1 MRPTHA
7 LRHPASGERGPDV
20 PRPRRNHGAD
30 GLDVRPGASTT
41 TRAEGPGTAGGL
53 LGRDAELGTMQGFL
67 GALGI
72 GRATL
77 VLRGQPGVGKT
88 ALLEAAARTAE
99 ASGMEVLRGNG
110 VQDEA
115 DLGFAALHQIL
126 FPVIGGMTALD
137 GQQARVLSV
146 ALGLDDGPSPERA
159 EVCAATLSL
168 VRAASVSRPL
178 LVVVDDLH
186 WVDRASAG
194 VLGFLARR
202 SGDSRIGF
210 LGTTRSDVPTFFDLA
225 GLPEREI
232 GPLDDD
238 ASAALLRSRFPELA
252 SSVIRRLLE
261 EAGGNPLALLELP
274 SELTAPQRAAR
285 EPLPPVLP
293 LTRRLR
299 DVFSARIRELP
310 PATRALLLL
319 AALEGTGDLRRLTVA
334 ADRPVLDQLGPAA
347 RSGLVEVDPTA
358 QRLRF
363 RHPLVRS
370 TVVAT
375 SSTSAR
381 RAAHQDVARAV
392 ADTPE
397 RHAWHLAEA
406 TVAVDEGVA
415 RLLEDAARR
424 AMQRGDAT
432 GGVTALLR
440 AADLSPRKADES
452 RRLAE
457 AACVGANVTGEMR
470 AASEL
475 LVRARR
481 TDPLGT
487 GSLAAAVATAHVL
500 LNGDGDIDTA
510 HRLLVSAV
518 DAEVPRRN
526 PRDPDLR
533 QALQTL
539 GLICLWGQRADLWN
553 ALHALRARL
562 PETPPPDLWER
573 LVADPAYAPTA
584 TLEYLDTAISG
595 LATETDLA
603 RIERIARAGTYV
615 DRLSACREALERV
628 VRDGRGEVTA
638 VVLNAHIQLC
648 FDYFL
653 TGRWDDARRH
663 ADEGMSLATTHGYS
677 MLSWPLR
684 LAQALLAAACGR
696 FGTVQA
702 VTDEMTG
709 WATPRGA
716 RAITTFAH
724 HARALAALGR
734 CDFED
739 AFRHASAISPAGS
752 LPRFVPHAVWVPMDL
767 VEAAV
772 HSHRADEATAHVQ
785 ALQEVGL
792 AARSPRL
799 ALLTAASAAMAA
811 PDSRAVDMFEAALAL
826 PGLENWPF
834 DLARVHLAY
843 GERLRRLR
851 STTPARVHLAAAQ
864 DVFRRLGAT
873 PWVRRA
879 ATELQ
884 ATGLVKSRAIGGELP
899 RLTPQ
904 EREVAL
910 LAASGLTN
918 RQIADRMLLSPRTVG
933 AHLRQVF
940 PKLGVTSR
948 AALRDALA
956 STDTTIPAPL
966 GAGSEQ
972 PDRVPN
978 GDLR

>member
-53 LGRDAELGTMQGFL
+53 LGRDAELGTMQDFL
-67 GALGI
+67 GALGN

-88 ALLEAAARTAE
+88 ALLEAAARTAGV
-99 ASGMEVLRGNG
+99 SGIEVLRGSG

-202 SGDSRIGF
+202 SWGSRIGF

-299 DVFSARIRELP
+299 DVFSARIGELP

-347 RSGLVEVDPTA
+347 RAGLVEVDPTA

-392 ADTPE
+392 ADTPG
-397 RHAWHLAEA
+397 RR
-406 TVAVDEGVA
+406 A
-415 RLLEDAARR
+415 RGRRPPGAARG
-424 AMQRGDAT
+424 APARGHR
-432 GGVTALLR
+432 GG
-440 AADLSPRKADES
+440 
-452 RRLAE
+452 RR
-457 AACVGANVTGEMR
+457 GRG
-470 AASEL
+470 
-475 LVRARR
+475 
-481 TDPLGT
+481 
-487 GSLAAAVATAHVL
+487 
-500 LNGDGDIDTA
+500 
-510 HRLLVSAV
+510 
-518 DAEVPRRN
+518 
-526 PRDPDLR
+526 
-533 QALQTL
+533 
-539 GLICLWGQRADLWN
+539 
-553 ALHALRARL
+553 
-562 PETPPPDLWER
+562 PPPR
-573 LVADPAYAPTA
+573 GCGAPGPA
-584 TLEYLDTAISG
+584 
-595 LATETDLA
+595 
-603 RIERIARAGTYV
+603 AG
-615 DRLSACREALERV
+615 
-628 VRDGRGEVTA
+628 
-638 VVLNAHIQLC
+638 
-648 FDYFL
+648 
-653 TGRWDDARRH
+653 
-663 ADEGMSLATTHGYS
+663 
-677 MLSWPLR
+677 
-684 LAQALLAAACGR
+684 
-696 FGTVQA
+696 
-702 VTDEMTG
+702 
-709 WATPRGA
+709 
-716 RAITTFAH
+716 
-724 HARALAALGR
+724 
-734 CDFED
+734 
-739 AFRHASAISPAGS
+739 
-752 LPRFVPHAVWVPMDL
+752 
-767 VEAAV
+767 
-772 HSHRADEATAHVQ
+772 
-785 ALQEVGL
+785 
-792 AARSPRL
+792 
-799 ALLTAASAAMAA
+799 
-811 PDSRAVDMFEAALAL
+811 
-826 PGLENWPF
+826 
-834 DLARVHLAY
+834 
-843 GERLRRLR
+843 
-851 STTPARVHLAAAQ
+851 
-864 DVFRRLGAT
+864 
-873 PWVRRA
+873 
-879 ATELQ
+879 
-884 ATGLVKSRAIGGELP
+884 
-899 RLTPQ
+899 
-904 EREVAL
+904 
-910 LAASGLTN
+910 
-918 RQIADRMLLSPRTVG
+918 
-933 AHLRQVF
+933 
-940 PKLGVTSR
+940 
-948 AALRDALA
+948 
-956 STDTTIPAPL
+956 
-966 GAGSEQ
+966 
-972 PDRVPN
+972 
-978 GDLR
+978 